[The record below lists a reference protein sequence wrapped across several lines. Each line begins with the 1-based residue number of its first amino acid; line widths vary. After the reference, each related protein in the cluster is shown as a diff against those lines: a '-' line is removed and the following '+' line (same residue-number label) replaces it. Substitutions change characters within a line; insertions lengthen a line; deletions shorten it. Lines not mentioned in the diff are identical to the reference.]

1 MPDDLVVGRVYRN
14 IYLTVERDVDVG
26 VRLKVV
32 ELVADIVGEEVER
45 GLRRRDG

>member
-1 MPDDLVVGRVYRN
+1 M
-14 IYLTVERDVDVG
+14 G

-45 GLRRRDG
+45 GLRRRDGYKVA